1 MKSQGDNLQMEQS
14 NSYCFI
20 ILLNL
25 EYEFRGN
32 MEMKETWTLPE
43 VLNESK
49 ELWVPPIDFFKG
61 L

>member
-14 NSYCFI
+14 NGYCFI

-49 ELWVPPIDFFKG
+49 EL
-61 L
+61 